1 MAKYLLNR
9 IMQTIALLLIVS
21 LLSFFLVSLMPSDP
35 VYAQFGTDI
44 TQEEYQVAFVRMG
57 LDKPIIVRYLTWL
70 GNVLKGDFGTSYCYH
85 KGVWEVISG
94 KLGTTLY
101 MAVLSLLLSMPIG
114 ILLGTVTAV
123 KRGQWADTIITLF
136 FNLLIAIPQ
145 FVTAILFLYYISMKW
160 KLLPPQ
166 GFTWPW
172 VDFHKH
178 IQQLIMPLTCLT
190 LCGIA
195 GFCRQT
201 RSSVLEVL
209 GQDYVRTARAKG
221 LKETRILWKHV
232 MNNGLIPILT
242 MIGGRLASLI
252 GGSIFVD
259 GVEITDPKCD
269 INLHRQKMGMVF
281 QHFNLFNNMTI
292 LRNMTLAPIQVKHMD
307 KAEAEAKAQK
317 LLERVGLGDRA
328 DAYPIQLSG
337 GQKQRIAI
345 VRALMMEPEV
355 MLFDEPT
362 SALDPEMVGEVLEVM
377 KELAQEGMTM
387 VVVTHEMGFAREV
400 GNRVLFM
407 ADGQLLEQ
415 GTPAEIFGNPQ
426 CERLKDFLSKVL

>member
-70 GNVLKGDFGTSYCYH
+70 GNELKGDFGTSYCYH

-136 FNLLIAIPQ
+136 SNLLIAIPQ

-252 GGSIFVD
+252 GGSIFVENVFNIPGMGNLMVKAVNTMD
-259 GVEITDPKCD
+259 IPVIQALVLITAAVISVAYIITD
-269 INLHRQKMGMVF
+269 
-281 QHFNLFNNMTI
+281 
-292 LRNMTLAPIQVKHMD
+292 
-307 KAEAEAKAQK
+307 
-317 LLERVGLGDRA
+317 LLYVAVDPR
-328 DAYPIQLSG
+328 ISLS
-337 GQKQRIAI
+337 
-345 VRALMMEPEV
+345 
-355 MLFDEPT
+355 
-362 SALDPEMVGEVLEVM
+362 
-377 KELAQEGMTM
+377 
-387 VVVTHEMGFAREV
+387 
-400 GNRVLFM
+400 
-407 ADGQLLEQ
+407 
-415 GTPAEIFGNPQ
+415 
-426 CERLKDFLSKVL
+426 

>member
-1 MAKYLLNR
+1 M
-9 IMQTIALLLIVS
+9 
-21 LLSFFLVSLMPSDP
+21 
-35 VYAQFGTDI
+35 
-44 TQEEYQVAFVRMG
+44 
-57 LDKPIIVRYLTWL
+57 
-70 GNVLKGDFGTSYCYH
+70 LKGDFGTSYCYH

-136 FNLLIAIPQ
+136 SNLLIAIPQ

-252 GGSIFVD
+252 GGSIFVENVFNIPGMGNLMVKAVNTMD
-259 GVEITDPKCD
+259 IPVIQALVLITAAVISVAYIITD
-269 INLHRQKMGMVF
+269 
-281 QHFNLFNNMTI
+281 
-292 LRNMTLAPIQVKHMD
+292 
-307 KAEAEAKAQK
+307 
-317 LLERVGLGDRA
+317 LLYVAVDPR
-328 DAYPIQLSG
+328 ISLS
-337 GQKQRIAI
+337 
-345 VRALMMEPEV
+345 
-355 MLFDEPT
+355 
-362 SALDPEMVGEVLEVM
+362 
-377 KELAQEGMTM
+377 
-387 VVVTHEMGFAREV
+387 
-400 GNRVLFM
+400 
-407 ADGQLLEQ
+407 
-415 GTPAEIFGNPQ
+415 
-426 CERLKDFLSKVL
+426 

>member
-9 IMQTIALLLIVS
+9 IMQTIVLLLIVS

-70 GNVLKGDFGTSYCYH
+70 GNVLKEDFGTSYCYH

-136 FNLLIAIPQ
+136 SNLLIAIPQ

-252 GGSIFVD
+252 GGSIFVENVFNIPGMGNLMVKAVNTMD
-259 GVEITDPKCD
+259 IPVIQALVLITAAVISVAYIITD
-269 INLHRQKMGMVF
+269 
-281 QHFNLFNNMTI
+281 
-292 LRNMTLAPIQVKHMD
+292 
-307 KAEAEAKAQK
+307 
-317 LLERVGLGDRA
+317 LLYVAVDPR
-328 DAYPIQLSG
+328 ISLS
-337 GQKQRIAI
+337 
-345 VRALMMEPEV
+345 
-355 MLFDEPT
+355 
-362 SALDPEMVGEVLEVM
+362 
-377 KELAQEGMTM
+377 
-387 VVVTHEMGFAREV
+387 
-400 GNRVLFM
+400 
-407 ADGQLLEQ
+407 
-415 GTPAEIFGNPQ
+415 
-426 CERLKDFLSKVL
+426 

>member
-70 GNVLKGDFGTSYCYH
+70 GNVVKGDFGTSYCYH

-136 FNLLIAIPQ
+136 SNLLIAIPQ

-252 GGSIFVD
+252 GGSIFVENVFNIPGMGNLMVKAVNTMD
-259 GVEITDPKCD
+259 SMLGYVEPPYKNIGLVP
-269 INLHRQKMGMVF
+269 
-281 QHFNLFNNMTI
+281 
-292 LRNMTLAPIQVKHMD
+292 
-307 KAEAEAKAQK
+307 AKADDV
-317 LLERVGLGDRA
+317 LNFIPARL
-328 DAYPIQLSG
+328 
-337 GQKQRIAI
+337 
-345 VRALMMEPEV
+345 
-355 MLFDEPT
+355 
-362 SALDPEMVGEVLEVM
+362 SALFLLAAGAILGLDAKNGWRIFRRDRYRHASPNSAQTESVCAGLLGLRLAGDAWYHGVLHKKPYIGDERRAIEPDDIPRACRLM
-377 KELAQEGMTM
+377 TAAAILALLACAG
-387 VVVTHEMGFAREV
+387 VKALCIFLC
-400 GNRVLFM
+400 NR
-407 ADGQLLEQ
+407 
-415 GTPAEIFGNPQ
+415 
-426 CERLKDFLSKVL
+426 

>member
-70 GNVLKGDFGTSYCYH
+70 GNVLRGDFGTSYCYH
-85 KGVWEVISG
+85 KCVWEVISG

-136 FNLLIAIPQ
+136 SNLLIAIPQ

-252 GGSIFVD
+252 GGSIFVENVFNIPGMGNLMVKAVNTMD
-259 GVEITDPKCD
+259 IPVIQALVLITAAVISVAYIITD
-269 INLHRQKMGMVF
+269 
-281 QHFNLFNNMTI
+281 
-292 LRNMTLAPIQVKHMD
+292 
-307 KAEAEAKAQK
+307 
-317 LLERVGLGDRA
+317 LLYVAVDPR
-328 DAYPIQLSG
+328 ISLS
-337 GQKQRIAI
+337 
-345 VRALMMEPEV
+345 
-355 MLFDEPT
+355 
-362 SALDPEMVGEVLEVM
+362 
-377 KELAQEGMTM
+377 
-387 VVVTHEMGFAREV
+387 
-400 GNRVLFM
+400 
-407 ADGQLLEQ
+407 
-415 GTPAEIFGNPQ
+415 
-426 CERLKDFLSKVL
+426 

>member
-85 KGVWEVISG
+85 KDVWEVISG

-136 FNLLIAIPQ
+136 SNLLIAIPQ

-172 VDFHKH
+172 VDIHKH

-252 GGSIFVD
+252 GGSIFVENVFNIPGMGNLMVKAVNTMD
-259 GVEITDPKCD
+259 IPVIQALVLITAAVISVAYIITD
-269 INLHRQKMGMVF
+269 
-281 QHFNLFNNMTI
+281 
-292 LRNMTLAPIQVKHMD
+292 
-307 KAEAEAKAQK
+307 
-317 LLERVGLGDRA
+317 LLYVAVDPR
-328 DAYPIQLSG
+328 ISLS
-337 GQKQRIAI
+337 
-345 VRALMMEPEV
+345 
-355 MLFDEPT
+355 
-362 SALDPEMVGEVLEVM
+362 
-377 KELAQEGMTM
+377 
-387 VVVTHEMGFAREV
+387 
-400 GNRVLFM
+400 
-407 ADGQLLEQ
+407 
-415 GTPAEIFGNPQ
+415 
-426 CERLKDFLSKVL
+426 

>member
-1 MAKYLLNR
+1 MKYLAKKLAGFV
-9 IMQTIALLLIVS
+9 MTMLVVS
-21 LLSFFLVSLMPSDP
+21 FLVFAAFAVIPGDP
-35 VYAQFGTDI
+35 ATAMLGTQA
-44 TQEEYQVAFVRMG
+44 TPEKLAALREQMG
-57 LDKPIIVRYLTWL
+57 LNEPLLVRFGSWAV
-70 GNVLKGDFGTSYCYH
+70 NFIQGDFGTSYCYH

-136 FNLLIAIPQ
+136 SNLLIAIPQ

-252 GGSIFVD
+252 GGSIFVENVFNIPGMGNLMVKAVNTMD
-259 GVEITDPKCD
+259 IPVIQALVLITAAVISVAYIITD
-269 INLHRQKMGMVF
+269 
-281 QHFNLFNNMTI
+281 
-292 LRNMTLAPIQVKHMD
+292 
-307 KAEAEAKAQK
+307 
-317 LLERVGLGDRA
+317 LLYVAVDPR
-328 DAYPIQLSG
+328 ISLS
-337 GQKQRIAI
+337 
-345 VRALMMEPEV
+345 
-355 MLFDEPT
+355 
-362 SALDPEMVGEVLEVM
+362 
-377 KELAQEGMTM
+377 
-387 VVVTHEMGFAREV
+387 
-400 GNRVLFM
+400 
-407 ADGQLLEQ
+407 
-415 GTPAEIFGNPQ
+415 
-426 CERLKDFLSKVL
+426 

>member
-70 GNVLKGDFGTSYCYH
+70 GNVVKGDFGTFYCYH

-136 FNLLIAIPQ
+136 SNLLIAIPQ

-252 GGSIFVD
+252 GGSIFVENVFNIPGMGNLMVKAVNTMD
-259 GVEITDPKCD
+259 IPVIQALVLITAAVISVAYIITD
-269 INLHRQKMGMVF
+269 
-281 QHFNLFNNMTI
+281 
-292 LRNMTLAPIQVKHMD
+292 
-307 KAEAEAKAQK
+307 
-317 LLERVGLGDRA
+317 LLYVAVDPR
-328 DAYPIQLSG
+328 ISLS
-337 GQKQRIAI
+337 
-345 VRALMMEPEV
+345 
-355 MLFDEPT
+355 
-362 SALDPEMVGEVLEVM
+362 
-377 KELAQEGMTM
+377 
-387 VVVTHEMGFAREV
+387 
-400 GNRVLFM
+400 
-407 ADGQLLEQ
+407 
-415 GTPAEIFGNPQ
+415 
-426 CERLKDFLSKVL
+426 

>member
-1 MAKYLLNR
+1 
-9 IMQTIALLLIVS
+9 
-21 LLSFFLVSLMPSDP
+21 
-35 VYAQFGTDI
+35 
-44 TQEEYQVAFVRMG
+44 MG

-70 GNVLKGDFGTSYCYH
+70 GNVVKGDFGTSYCYH

-136 FNLLIAIPQ
+136 SNLLIAIPQ

-252 GGSIFVD
+252 GGSIFVENVFNIPGMGNLMVKAVNTMD
-259 GVEITDPKCD
+259 IPVIQALVLITAAVISVAYIITD
-269 INLHRQKMGMVF
+269 
-281 QHFNLFNNMTI
+281 
-292 LRNMTLAPIQVKHMD
+292 
-307 KAEAEAKAQK
+307 
-317 LLERVGLGDRA
+317 LLYVAVDPR
-328 DAYPIQLSG
+328 ISLS
-337 GQKQRIAI
+337 
-345 VRALMMEPEV
+345 
-355 MLFDEPT
+355 
-362 SALDPEMVGEVLEVM
+362 
-377 KELAQEGMTM
+377 
-387 VVVTHEMGFAREV
+387 
-400 GNRVLFM
+400 
-407 ADGQLLEQ
+407 
-415 GTPAEIFGNPQ
+415 
-426 CERLKDFLSKVL
+426 

>member
-70 GNVLKGDFGTSYCYH
+70 GNVLKGGFGTSYCYH

-136 FNLLIAIPQ
+136 SNLLIAIPQ

-172 VDFHKH
+172 VDIHKH

-252 GGSIFVD
+252 GGSIFVENVFNIPGMGNLMVKAVNTMD
-259 GVEITDPKCD
+259 IPVIQALVLITAAVISVAYIITD
-269 INLHRQKMGMVF
+269 
-281 QHFNLFNNMTI
+281 
-292 LRNMTLAPIQVKHMD
+292 
-307 KAEAEAKAQK
+307 
-317 LLERVGLGDRA
+317 LLYVAVDPR
-328 DAYPIQLSG
+328 ISLS
-337 GQKQRIAI
+337 
-345 VRALMMEPEV
+345 
-355 MLFDEPT
+355 
-362 SALDPEMVGEVLEVM
+362 
-377 KELAQEGMTM
+377 
-387 VVVTHEMGFAREV
+387 
-400 GNRVLFM
+400 
-407 ADGQLLEQ
+407 
-415 GTPAEIFGNPQ
+415 
-426 CERLKDFLSKVL
+426 

>member
-70 GNVLKGDFGTSYCYH
+70 GNVLKGDFGTSYH

-136 FNLLIAIPQ
+136 SNLLIAIPQ

-172 VDFHKH
+172 VDIHKH

-252 GGSIFVD
+252 GGSIFVENVFNIPGMGNLMVKAVNTMD
-259 GVEITDPKCD
+259 IPVIQALVLITAAVISVAYIITD
-269 INLHRQKMGMVF
+269 
-281 QHFNLFNNMTI
+281 
-292 LRNMTLAPIQVKHMD
+292 
-307 KAEAEAKAQK
+307 
-317 LLERVGLGDRA
+317 LLYVAVDPR
-328 DAYPIQLSG
+328 ISLS
-337 GQKQRIAI
+337 
-345 VRALMMEPEV
+345 
-355 MLFDEPT
+355 
-362 SALDPEMVGEVLEVM
+362 
-377 KELAQEGMTM
+377 
-387 VVVTHEMGFAREV
+387 
-400 GNRVLFM
+400 
-407 ADGQLLEQ
+407 
-415 GTPAEIFGNPQ
+415 
-426 CERLKDFLSKVL
+426 

>member
-70 GNVLKGDFGTSYCYH
+70 GNVVKGDFGTSYCYH

-136 FNLLIAIPQ
+136 SNLLIAIPQ

-190 LCGIA
+190 LCG
-195 GFCRQT
+195 
-201 RSSVLEVL
+201 
-209 GQDYVRTARAKG
+209 
-221 LKETRILWKHV
+221 
-232 MNNGLIPILT
+232 
-242 MIGGRLASLI
+242 GRLASLI
-252 GGSIFVD
+252 GGSIFVENVFNIPGMGNLMVKAVNTMD
-259 GVEITDPKCD
+259 IPVIQALVLITAAVISVAYIITD
-269 INLHRQKMGMVF
+269 
-281 QHFNLFNNMTI
+281 
-292 LRNMTLAPIQVKHMD
+292 
-307 KAEAEAKAQK
+307 
-317 LLERVGLGDRA
+317 LLYVAVDPR
-328 DAYPIQLSG
+328 ISLS
-337 GQKQRIAI
+337 
-345 VRALMMEPEV
+345 
-355 MLFDEPT
+355 
-362 SALDPEMVGEVLEVM
+362 
-377 KELAQEGMTM
+377 
-387 VVVTHEMGFAREV
+387 
-400 GNRVLFM
+400 
-407 ADGQLLEQ
+407 
-415 GTPAEIFGNPQ
+415 
-426 CERLKDFLSKVL
+426 